1 MKREGAGCTVKIAV
15 IPSGTR
21 EEAGRCTKSVVEA
34 LKGCGCE
41 LLVKPYSYNWDCLCE
56 MTSDPELAQCHMFLA
71 VGGDGTIIHVAK
83 IAAALDKPVLGINA
97 GKLGFTAVVE
107 QEELSLL
114 PRLVTGEYREEQ
126 RLMLQVKKYSRDGR
140 SVYHALNDAVVS
152 AELAKIIDYR
162 LALGHGESYRY
173 RADGF
178 IVCTP
183 TGSTAYSLSAGGP
196 VVDPCLDSLIYTP
209 ICPHSLFN
217 RSVLFGADT
226 RLEVYIPENRSRLYL
241 TVDGEEPTE
250 LRPGDKLVFSRSPRR
265 ARFIKLTNKNFYD
278 ILNQKLVN

>member
-1 MKREGAGCTVKIAV
+1 MAVRIAV
-15 IPSGTR
+15 IPSGAR
-21 EEAGRCTKSVVEA
+21 EEAKRCTQLVLEA

-41 LLVKPYSYNWDCLCE
+41 LLVMPYSYDQDGLRDMLEDKELCRC
-56 MTSDPELAQCHMFLA
+56 QIFLA

-107 QEELSLL
+107 REELSLL
-114 PRLVTGEYREEQ
+114 PRLISGEYQEEK
-126 RLMLQVKKYSRDGR
+126 RLMLEVQKFSEDGAA
-140 SVYHALNDAVVS
+140 SYYAMNDAVVS
-152 AELAKIIDYR
+152 AELAKIIEYK
-162 LALGHGESYRY
+162 LALGDGESYLY

-209 ICPHSLFN
+209 ICPHSLFD

-226 RLEVYIPENRSRLYL
+226 RLQVAIPQNRSRLYL
-241 TVDGEEPTE
+241 TIDGEAP
-250 LRPGDKLVFSRSPRR
+250 LALQPGDRLVFSRSPRR
-265 ARFIKLTNKNFYD
+265 ARFITLTNKNFYD

>member
-1 MKREGAGCTVKIAV
+1 MKIAV
-15 IPSGTR
+15 IPNGTR
-21 EEAGRCTKSVVEA
+21 EEARRCTQSVLKA
-34 LKGCGCE
+34 LDACGCKA
-41 LLVKPYSYNWDCLCE
+41 LLKPYSYSHACARE
-56 MTSDPELAQCHMFLA
+56 MAADPEIAQCQLFLA
-71 VGGDGTIIHVAK
+71 IGGDGTIIHVAK

-97 GKLGFTAVVE
+97 GKLGFTALVE

-114 PRLVTGEYREEQ
+114 PRLVTGDYQEEQ
-126 RLMLQVKKYSRDGR
+126 RLMLQVEKQGIGPPATC
-140 SVYHALNDAVVS
+140 HALNDAVVS

-162 LALGHGESYRY
+162 LALGEGESYRY

-196 VVDPCLDSLIYTP
+196 VVDPALDSLIYTP

-226 RLEVYIPENRSRLYL
+226 RLQVAIPENRSRLYL
-241 TVDGEEPTE
+241 TIDGEAPIE
-250 LRPGDKLVFSRSPRR
+250 LQPGDKLLFSRSPHR
-265 ARFIKLTNKNFYD
+265 ARFIKLTNRNFYD
-278 ILNQKLVN
+278 ILNQKLLN

>member
-1 MKREGAGCTVKIAV
+1 MKIAL
-15 IPSGTR
+15 IPNGAR
-21 EEAGRCTKSVVEA
+21 EEAAHCTQLALEA
-34 LKGCGCE
+34 LRGCGCE
-41 LLVKPYSYNWDCLCE
+41 ILLRPYSYSQGCVGD
-56 MTSDPELAQCHMFLA
+56 MAADPELAQCGLFLA

-83 IAAALDKPVLGINA
+83 VAAELDKPVLGINA

-107 QEELSLL
+107 PGELSLL
-114 PRLVTGEYREEQ
+114 PRLVSGDYKEEP
-126 RLMLQVKKYSRDGR
+126 RLMLMVERRGEKGR
-140 SVYHALNDAVVS
+140 AVYHALNDAVVS

-162 LALGHGESYRY
+162 LALGGGESYRY

-196 VVDPCLDSLIYTP
+196 VVDPALDSLVYTP

-217 RSVLFGADT
+217 RSVLFGAGT
-226 RLEVYIPENRSRLYL
+226 RLEVGIPENRSRLYL
-241 TVDGEEPTE
+241 TIDGEAPVE
-250 LRPGDKLVFSRSPRR
+250 LLPGDKLVFSRSPRR
-265 ARFIKLTNKNFYD
+265 ARFIKLTKRNFYD

>member
-1 MKREGAGCTVKIAV
+1 MKIAV
-15 IPSGTR
+15 IPNETGEGAR
-21 EEAGRCTKSVVEA
+21 LCAQRVMEVLQE
-34 LKGCGCE
+34 CGCE
-41 LLVKPYSYNWDCLCE
+41 ILLRPYTCSQDCICE
-56 MTSDPELAQCHMFLA
+56 MTADPDLADCSLFLA

-83 IAAALDKPVLGINA
+83 IAAALDRPILGINA

-107 QEELSLL
+107 QEELFLL
-114 PRLVTGEYREEQ
+114 PHLLSGDYREEE
-126 RLMLQVKKYSRDGR
+126 RLMLQVTICSRQGET
-140 SVYHALNDAVVS
+140 VYHALNDAVVS

-162 LALGHGESYRY
+162 LALGHGKGYRY

-178 IVCTP
+178 IVSTP

-196 VVDPCLDSLIYTP
+196 VVDPALDSMIYTP

-226 RLEVYIPENRSRLYL
+226 QLEVDIPENRSRLYL
-241 TVDGEEPTE
+241 TIDGEAPTE
-250 LRPGDKLVFSRSPRR
+250 LQPGDKLLFSRSPRR
-265 ARFIKLTNKNFYD
+265 ARFINLTNKNFYD